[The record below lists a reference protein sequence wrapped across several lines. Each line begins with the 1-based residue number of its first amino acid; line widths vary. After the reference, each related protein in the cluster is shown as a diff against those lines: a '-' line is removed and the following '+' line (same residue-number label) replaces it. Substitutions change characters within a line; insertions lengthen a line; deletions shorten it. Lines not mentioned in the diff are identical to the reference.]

1 MGGSVCSSTSDCGTI
16 AFTMNDRARKIPREC
31 CACGKVLDRT
41 DMERFLDTCEK
52 HGKDPVEVAFS
63 RRPPGCLCMACVTL
77 ILAERADD
85 GEPGAQRFITALRN
99 LYHYGVA
106 ELPDGKPPVLQ

>member
-1 MGGSVCSSTSDCGTI
+1 MSDG
-16 AFTMNDRARKIPREC
+16 AKKIPCEC
-31 CACGKVLDRT
+31 CSCGKLLDRT

-63 RRPPGCLCMACVTL
+63 RRPPGCLCLPCVTL
-77 ILAERADD
+77 ILAERAHD
-85 GEPGAQRFITALRN
+85 GEPAAQGFITAMRN
-99 LYHYGVA
+99 FYHFGVT